1 MANIYV
7 RSTDG
12 SDADNGSTWALAKAT
27 LSGAAAIDAAG
38 DSIYV
43 SDNHA
48 ESTAGSITLTLAGTA
63 ASPVRIICGDDAA
76 EPPTAVATT
85 GTVSSTGASTLTI
98 DGSAYVYGLSF
109 QIGDTTVSPVILQ
122 ARGSGDV
129 QMYEQCVF
137 YIRGSGANGRVEI
150 GCNTTAAPA
159 SKVTWRNCNV
169 RFAGAA
175 QGISVPQGDFTW
187 SGGAVVSGSTALT
200 GGFVKS
206 PNTGTNKPSSRCL
219 IESVDFSNVG
229 AAFHLFDAASSVTRG
244 IVRNCRLPAAWSGSL
259 RTGTMRASQ
268 RFEMYNCDN
277 ADTNYRLWIDDYA
290 GSIVHE
296 TTIVRDGGANDGTTD
311 LAWKMTA
318 TANASYPL
326 VRLESPEIV
335 KWNDTV
341 GSAQTCTVEIVHD
354 SQGSGT
360 SSAFTDA
367 EVWLEIQYLGTS
379 GVPLG
384 SVLTDAKADV
394 LATAADQA
402 SSAVTWTTTG
412 LTTPLKQK
420 VAVTFTAQEI
430 GFIHAKVVLAKA
442 SAVCYVDPKLT
453 VA

>member
-12 SDADNGSTWALAKAT
+12 SDVDNGSTWALAKAS
-27 LSGAAAIDAAG
+27 LVGAAGIDAAG
-38 DSIYV
+38 DTIYV

-48 ESTAGSITLTLAGTA
+48 ESTAGAVTIAFAGTP
-63 ASPVRIICGDDAA
+63 ASPMRIICGDDAA
-76 EPPTAVATT
+76 EPPTAVASTGTVTTT
-85 GTVSSTGASTLTI
+85 GTANIDLSGSFYAYGLTLSAGTGAGSSSMFLGNGSNEIQEWDTCNFQLVST
-98 DGSAYVYGLSF
+98 
-109 QIGDTTVSPVILQ
+109 
-122 ARGSGDV
+122 
-129 QMYEQCVF
+129 
-137 YIRGSGANGRVEI
+137 GANGRMEV
-150 GCNTTAAPA
+150 GCETTAMVSSAVRWKNCGVKFANASHGIAP
-159 SKVTWRNCNV
+159 
-169 RFAGAA
+169 
-175 QGISVPQGDFTW
+175 ISCDFVW
-187 SGGAVVSGSTALT
+187 NGGSVISGSTAIT
-200 GGFVKS
+200 GGLFKGAL
-206 PNTGTNKPSSRCL
+206 TIAAKPSSSIRV
-219 IESVDFSNVG
+219 ESVDFSNVG
-229 AAFHLFDAASSVTRG
+229 AAFNLFDAASSISRG
-244 IVRNCRLPAAWSGSL
+244 TVRNCRLPASWSGAL

-296 TTIVRDGGANDGTTD
+296 TTIVRSGGANDGTTD
-311 LAWKMTA
+311 LSWKMTA

-367 EVWLEIQYLGTS
+367 EVWLDLQYLGTS

-384 SVLTDAKADV
+384 SILTDAKTSV
-394 LATAADQA
+394 LATAADQT
-402 SSAVTWTTTG
+402 SSSETWTTTG

-420 VAVTFTAQEI
+420 VAVTFTAREV